1 MNDVVTDVFA
11 FACSDA
17 EWSDLLDADADL
29 PPDVLA
35 EADQEAFDAA
45 RTHVQDC
52 VEALVRS
59 CLLQFRIKAPKN
71 DARYRALIQAPFRRT
86 DVRRLWYFGAKLGTK
101 GGHSLMITVEQAWDD
116 DSMKLFGSIHGP
128 QQAADALEAAFPT
141 RPPATK
147 REANVYYFGS
157 LAIREGDRFEDLAVR
172 LVESGWDVVK
182 TYVDLIEPRS
192 GRQANKQ
199 K

>member
-1 MNDVVTDVFA
+1 MKDVVTDVFA
-11 FACSDA
+11 FACSSAD
-17 EWSDLLDADADL
+17 WSELLDADADL

-59 CLLQFRIKAPKN
+59 CLLQFRNKAPKN
-71 DARYRALIQAPFRRT
+71 DARYRALIEAPFRRT
-86 DVRRLWYFGAKLGTK
+86 DVRKRWYFQTKLGSK
-101 GGHSLMITVEQAWDD
+101 DGHWLLIAVERAWDD
-116 DSMKLFGSIHGP
+116 ESMKLFGSIHGP
-128 QQAADALEAAFPT
+128 QQAVDAFESAFPT
-141 RPPATK
+141 RPPEME

-192 GRQANKQ
+192 GRQSNKQ